1 MPKKI
6 KICLVGAGS
15 FANFV
20 HGPALKYLASND
32 PALELGCV
40 CDFNREKAVEFADK
54 FGFPRVS
61 TDLDAMLKTENPDG
75 VAVLTGVSATAEVA
89 GRVLAQGFPVMMEK
103 PPGRNRAEIEHL
115 MQCSEKATTPA
126 MVAFNRRYSP
136 LLTQGLKLFAA
147 TGDKLEHIR
156 CDFYRRERLDDDF
169 ATTAIHGID
178 AVRHLAGGAYDSV
191 KLDYQ
196 ELEREKNTCN
206 IYLNCRFDNGVY
218 GTISFCPSTG
228 AVLERYTLLS
238 RHWTVMIESV
248 VPGGG
253 SDRPGRIFVYREG
266 RLDRIEAP
274 EPHPLDSQDFY
285 LAGYFSENEA
295 FVRNLR
301 EGFPT
306 GNDLAM
312 SLAAVEIAD
321 ALRFRQSQWKA

>member
-15 FANFV
+15 FANYV
-20 HGPALKYLASND
+20 HGPALKYLASTD

-40 CDFNREKAVEFADK
+40 CDVNREKAVEFADK

-61 TDLDAMLKTENPDG
+61 TDLDTMLKAENPDG
-75 VAVLTGVSATAEVA
+75 VAVLTGVAATSEVA
-89 GRVLAQGFPVMMEK
+89 GRVLAKGFPVMMEK

-115 MQCSEKATTPA
+115 MQCSEKAGAAA

-147 TGDKLEHIR
+147 TGEKLEHLR

-169 ATTAIHGID
+169 STTAIHGID
-178 AVRHLAGGAYDSV
+178 AVRHLAGDAYRAV
-191 KLDYQ
+191 RIDYQ
-196 ELEREKNTCN
+196 PLEREKETSN
-206 IYLNCRFDNGVY
+206 IYLNCRFANDVY
-218 GTISFCPSTG
+218 GLISFCPSTG
-228 AVLERYTLLS
+228 SVIERYTLLS

-253 SDRPGRIFVYREG
+253 SDRPGRIFVYRDG
-266 RLDRIEAP
+266 RLDRIESPA
-274 EPHPLDSQDFY
+274 PHPLDNQDYY

-295 FVRNLR
+295 FIRNLR
-301 EGFPT
+301 DGFPPV
-306 GNDLAM
+306 NDLAM

-321 ALRFRQSQWKA
+321 VLRHQQPEWKA